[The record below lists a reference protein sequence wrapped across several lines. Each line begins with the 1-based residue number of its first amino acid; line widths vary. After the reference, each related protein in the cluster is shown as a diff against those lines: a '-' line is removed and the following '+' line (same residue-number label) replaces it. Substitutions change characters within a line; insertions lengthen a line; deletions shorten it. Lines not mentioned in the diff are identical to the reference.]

1 MQMRRDAVQ
10 TVNPVVAF
18 FGSNMKRDGEILER
32 CVAYPEGDKKEIEH
46 QLTVNQL
53 VDLNGNPIS
62 LPLPTSRMIV
72 YRVWKVSTRQER
84 HTEET
89 TYHLELVT
97 RPELESIRT
106 GRA

>member
-1 MQMRRDAVQ
+1 MGRKNVDLI
-10 TVNPVVAF
+10 VV
-18 FGSNMKRDGEILER
+18 
-32 CVAYPEGDKKEIEH
+32 YPEGDEREIEH
-46 QLTVNQL
+46 ELKVNQL
-53 VDLNGNPIS
+53 VDLNGSPLP

-84 HTEET
+84 NTEEI

-97 RPELESIRT
+97 RPELESIST